1 MSAEDVWKARFD
13 RERAARREAEALLHE
28 KSRELYDLKQ
38 QAEQR
43 ADDLARSLAQLEA
56 TQSELVQREKMAA
69 LGGLVA
75 GVAHEINTPMGAA
88 VTAVSHTEDQ
98 LRHLSRQVESG
109 TLTRGSMRAVV
120 AEAQESLALASRN
133 LQRGA
138 ALVNSFKNIAVDQSN
153 ATSRSVAIKELVDD
167 VVLSL
172 GPLSRR
178 SAVEVSTE
186 VPADLILHVDA
197 GALVQV
203 MTNLL
208 QNACLH
214 AFDGWPHRRNVRI
227 GVQSS
232 AAMIGIDIED
242 NGCGM
247 DAETAARV
255 FEPFFTTRRGQGGT
269 GLGLHICHNLIT
281 SRFKGTITLTTAP
294 QSGSHWRLRLPIP
307 SPALSRSEPK

>member
-1 MSAEDVWKARFD
+1 MSAEEVWKARFD
-13 RERAARREAEALLHE
+13 RERAARREAEDLLHE
-28 KSRELYDLKQ
+28 KSRELYHLNQ

-43 ADDLARSLAQLEA
+43 ADDLARSLAELGA
-56 TQSELVQREKMAA
+56 TQSALVQREKMAA
-69 LGGLVA
+69 LGSLVA
-75 GVAHEINTPMGAA
+75 GVAHEINTPVGAA
-88 VTAVSHTEDQ
+88 VTAVSHAEDQ
-98 LRHLSRQVESG
+98 LRHLSAQVESG
-109 TLTRGSMRAVV
+109 TLTRGNMRAIV
-120 AEAQESLALASRN
+120 AVATESLALASRN

-138 ALVNSFKNIAVDQSN
+138 ALVSSFKNVAVDQSN
-153 ATSRSVAIKELVDD
+153 ATSRNVGIKELVED
-167 VVLSL
+167 VVVSL
-172 GPLSRR
+172 GALTRR
-178 SAVEVSTE
+178 SAVQVSAE

-197 GALVQV
+197 GPLVQV

-214 AFDGWPHRRNVRI
+214 AFDDWPGSRNVRI
-227 GVQSS
+227 GVQST
-232 AAMIGIDIED
+232 AAGLVIDVED
-242 NGCGM
+242 NGRGM

-294 QSGSHWRLRLPIP
+294 QSGSLWRLSLPIP